1 MNYMSRF
8 SRFLEPEGTMKG
20 LDRKAAPAPLE
31 PDALRVWFRFLRLEK
46 RIHAE
51 MSACLKAAGLSIPQ
65 FDLLSTLTE
74 REGVSQQELA
84 TRLYVTKGNVSGLV
98 DRLVGMGLVERR
110 ALANDRRS
118 HALFLTGKGRSLA
131 DKGLAAQRT
140 YVAGTL
146 GRLTGADVLNLER
159 VIVAWRD
166 ILRARDEA
174 APKTRR

>member
-1 MNYMSRF
+1 
-8 SRFLEPEGTMKG
+8 MKG
-20 LDRKAAPAPLE
+20 LDRKRTPAPLE

-46 RIHAE
+46 RLHAE
-51 MSACLKAAGLSIPQ
+51 MSACLKATGLSIPQ

-84 TRLYVTKGNVSGLV
+84 KRLYVTKGNVSGLV

-118 HALFLTGKGRSLA
+118 HALFLTAKGRSLA
-131 DKGLAAQRT
+131 DKGIAAQRA
-140 YVAGTL
+140 YVSETL
-146 GRLTGADVLNLER
+146 GRLPGADTLNLER
-159 VIVAWRD
+159 AIMAWRD

-174 APKTRR
+174 ATPKRR